1 MQSMTMRDDGT
12 TMPTG
17 TQNAFAIAS
26 SDGIKLDALVNRP
39 EHPVGSMLLAH
50 GFSADLHEEGAFDL
64 LTERLLD
71 AGISVVRFSFRGHG
85 KSDGEQTGMT
95 IAGERHD
102 LIAAYEWMTENL
114 PGPYGLLGASF
125 GGVSTTL
132 EHASLRPAPFCL
144 ALWNP
149 ALEIGHVFG
158 ADLLDSARR
167 RGYAQ
172 INPNFRVGLPF
183 IEEREYYHGNL
194 GLHHLGEVPALIVHG
209 TNDVQVPL
217 ASSIAA
223 ATVPHVDLVV
233 LHGASHGFHEPR
245 WEEEAVR
252 VTVDWVKH
260 HLTENGNVPAA
271 ERNPHQMAQAS
282 ETGTGPLGW
291 TENRPYRPVK
301 QTDD

>member
-1 MQSMTMRDDGT
+1 MQPMTMRDERMN
-12 TMPTG
+12 MPTG
-17 TQNAFAIAS
+17 ALTAFAIVS
-26 SDGIKLDALVNRP
+26 SDGIKLDAIVHRP
-39 EHPVGSMLLAH
+39 DAPTGSVLLAH

-64 LTERLLD
+64 LTERLVD
-71 AGISVVRFSFRGHG
+71 TGIAVVRFSFRGHG
-85 KSDGEQTGMT
+85 KSEGAQTEMT
-95 IAGERHD
+95 ITGERRD

-132 EHASLRPAPFCL
+132 EHENLRPKPSFL

-158 ADLLDSARR
+158 SDLLDGARR
-167 RGYAQ
+167 TGYVQ
-172 INPNFRVGLPF
+172 VNPNFRIGLPF

-194 GLHHLGEVPALIVHG
+194 GLHHLGGVPALIVHG

-223 ATVPHVDLVV
+223 ATVPHVDLVI
-233 LHGASHGFHEPR
+233 LHGASHGFHDPR

-260 HLTENGNVPAA
+260 HLTENGNIPAA
-271 ERNPHQMAQAS
+271 ERIPHQMAQPGKP
-282 ETGTGPLGW
+282 GTDDLGW
-291 TENRPYRPVK
+291 TEYRPYRPVSR
-301 QTDD
+301 TDD